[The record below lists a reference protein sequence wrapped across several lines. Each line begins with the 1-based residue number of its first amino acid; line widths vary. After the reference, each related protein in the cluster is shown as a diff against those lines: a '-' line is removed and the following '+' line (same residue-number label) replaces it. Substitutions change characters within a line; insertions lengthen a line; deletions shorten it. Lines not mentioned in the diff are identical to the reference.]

1 MLPTV
6 TLVPC
11 KDQNFLLLDTNDLIS
26 RQLKYVGVWE
36 EHLLIISKFLIE
48 TIPQPLVLDI
58 GANIGAY
65 CVPLAKEIG
74 LRGGSII
81 AYEPQRIVF
90 YQLCGNI
97 FVNSLDNIYALNRAL
112 GDESGVVEIP
122 ENNYSTSE
130 NIGAFSISKEFR
142 QRNGVEASMQDK
154 TQLIPICKLDD
165 ENFNKEIDL
174 IKIDV
179 EGSELQVLRGATKLL
194 KINNFPPILF
204 EAWSFEWFA
213 TSKIELLEF
222 LKNLGYEVTNISSDD
237 YIAQHPLNKIK
248 VNFSYGKEG
257 VIHFVRALPK

>member
-1 MLPTV
+1 MLPPV
-6 TLVPC
+6 NLVSC

-26 RQLKYVGVWE
+26 RQLKYAGVWE

-122 ENNYSTSE
+122 ENNYSTSA

-142 QRNGVEASMQDK
+142 QRNGVEASMQEK
-154 TQLIPICKLDD
+154 RS
-165 ENFNKEIDL
+165 N
-174 IKIDV
+174 
-179 EGSELQVLRGATKLL
+179 
-194 KINNFPPILF
+194 
-204 EAWSFEWFA
+204 
-213 TSKIELLEF
+213 
-222 LKNLGYEVTNISSDD
+222 
-237 YIAQHPLNKIK
+237 
-248 VNFSYGKEG
+248 
-257 VIHFVRALPK
+257 